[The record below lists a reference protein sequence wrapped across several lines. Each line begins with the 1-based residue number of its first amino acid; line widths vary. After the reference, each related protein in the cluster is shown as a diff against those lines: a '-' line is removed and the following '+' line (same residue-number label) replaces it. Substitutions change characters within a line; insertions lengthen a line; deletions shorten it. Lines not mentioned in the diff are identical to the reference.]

1 MDMLIQRCCSVL
13 ASYKNLLS
21 GQLLLT
27 ILVRKYCLLQAA
39 KICDFDLITTFWL
52 LMFFS
57 FSNADLCYFCGGS
70 QALDA
75 TSVFVLRTDK

>member
-1 MDMLIQRCCSVL
+1 SRQQR
-13 ASYKNLLS
+13 
-21 GQLLLT
+21 
-27 ILVRKYCLLQAA
+27 
-39 KICDFDLITTFWL
+39 ICGFDLITTFWL